1 MVSLYPLRF
10 RPLLRRYIWGGRRLE
25 RSLGKRLPPGDDW
38 AESWEIC
45 DRGADQ
51 SVVEF
56 GPLAG
61 STLGNLMGRYGR
73 DLLGR
78 HHPQTRFPL
87 LLKLLDAARTLS
99 VQVHPDDARAA
110 RLTPP
115 DLGKTEAWVVLE
127 AEPGSLIYAGLKP
140 GVDRNGLATAIRE
153 GRCENCLHVVRASP
167 GDCIFLPAGTVHA
180 IGAGLLVAEIQQSS
194 DVTYRLYDWNR
205 PGPDGRPRPLHVE
218 QGLDAIDFSRGQV
231 EPQQPRPTERPE
243 VERLVECE
251 QFTLDRWHF
260 DSPLAAGGDGR
271 CHIVAVLA
279 GALRI
284 EGDPAEVVVERGG
297 TALLP
302 AGLGPIQMRPQ
313 IGTVLLDAYLPQKTP
328 F

>member
-1 MVSLYPLRF
+1 MDSLYPLRF
-10 RPLLRRYIWGGRRLE
+10 RPLLRQYIWGGRRLE
-25 RSLGKRLPPGDDW
+25 RSFGKRLPPGDDW

-51 SVVEF
+51 SMVEF

-61 STLGNLMGRYGR
+61 CVLSDLVARYGC

-87 LLKLLDAARTLS
+87 LLKFLDAAQTLS
-99 VQVHPDDARAA
+99 VQVHPNDSQAA
-110 RLTPP
+110 KLDPP

-140 GVDRNGLATAIRE
+140 GIDRERLATAIQK
-153 GRCENCLHVVRASP
+153 GKCEDCLHVVRPSP

-180 IGAGLLVAEIQQSS
+180 LGAGLLVAEIQQSS
-194 DVTYRLYDWNR
+194 DVTYRLHDWNR
-205 PGPDGRPRPLHVE
+205 LGPDGRPRPLHIDA
-218 QGLDAIDFSRGQV
+218 GLNAVDFGRGAV
-231 EPQQPRPTERPE
+231 EPRQPRPTQRPE

-251 QFTLDRWHF
+251 QFILDRWHF
-260 DSPLAAGGDGR
+260 DLPLTAAGDNR

-279 GALRI
+279 GEVRI
-284 EGDPAEVVVERGG
+284 EGDPAKTALKRGG

-302 AGLGPIQMRPQ
+302 AALGPVQICPQ
-313 IGTVLLDAYLPQKTP
+313 AGTVLLDAYLP
-328 F
+328 

>member
-61 STLGNLMGRYGR
+61 STLGDLMGRHGR
-73 DLLGR
+73 ELLGR

-87 LLKLLDAARTLS
+87 LLKFLDAARTLS

-140 GVDRNGLATAIRE
+140 GVDRNTLATAIRE
-153 GRCENCLHVVRASP
+153 GRCEDCLHVVRASP
-167 GDCIFLPAGTVHA
+167 GDCIFLSAGTVHA

-231 EPQQPRPTERPE
+231 EPQQPRPTQRPE
-243 VERLVECE
+243 VERLVQCE

-260 DSPLAAGGDGR
+260 NSPLAAGGDGR

-313 IGTVLLDAYLPQKTP
+313 GGTVLLDAYLP
-328 F
+328 